1 MITQRSRSETVRL
14 LNNPNLEKLLGT
26 IVNAFSIVIGSLIG
40 LFLKGNI
47 PEKYSKTI
55 INGIGKP
62 VDFVVIST
70 YSDPLG
76 K

>member
-1 MITQRSRSETVRL
+1 
-14 LNNPNLEKLLGT
+14 LLGT

-55 INGIGKP
+55 INGIGLA
-62 VDFVVIST
+62 VILIGVKTALKTDAILIVIIS
-70 YSDPLG
+70 LAVG
-76 K
+76 NF